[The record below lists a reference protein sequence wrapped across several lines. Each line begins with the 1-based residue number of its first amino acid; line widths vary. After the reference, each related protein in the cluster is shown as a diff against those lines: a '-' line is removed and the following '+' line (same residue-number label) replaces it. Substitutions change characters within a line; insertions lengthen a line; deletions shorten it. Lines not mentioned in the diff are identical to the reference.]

1 VQVRPEEDNECH
13 KNYLRQHFQ
22 TMKKWIE
29 AVINPPRG
37 PEEAQLLSGTS
48 AVLSGCA
55 VLPQNTDNELVLSEV
70 HTKLDAAL
78 TFLQRDLGY
87 ALLDD
92 VRPRPGGGVKLQPHG
107 ASAGAAVPKGE
118 RSAKLPKEYGR
129 FHPAPRESAV
139 LREGSEELDD
149 HVIKLLHEVF
159 ARSGGKL
166 NVSELVELCR
176 RQPVFRSKEDWGRL
190 FWAIRNGTDQEITWE
205 EFQAFYAERSVEPH
219 HGLQSSSS
227 ATSSTSVPRGTES
240 EAHAGSRQQ
249 KEIRWSDVWNAD
261 PSKLRTEEEAELFV
275 LPFSSDWSEVLDAKL
290 RQLKLAPR
298 NLMVH
303 DRDGIVV
310 NLFGDAETSLP
321 SNERFPLA
329 FRAKEESPDHAT
341 KEMLYISQLSKDI
354 SKYAQYPCDLILI
367 YRFQHMLYKTALE
380 DAVRDVYVA
389 ASGGSAENLREGLQE
404 AERRCSSALNHD
416 GLFKTVL
423 QSVRLMHLCDW
434 DYADVVLVLAYAS
447 VYFRGTFSAIGRKM
461 SPNEAAHVTALL
473 IYLAHAFLL
482 DETCPLRAWQKHI
495 FRKYCTLKVLD
506 AALFRLF
513 KMRPGYSLRITE
525 EEERAALLGLS
536 GLRYSSK
543 PAGNDAQA
551 AADAIAESDISPC
564 ELPPLQGGLDG
575 VSETSTASTVSRT
588 TNGKSRRGSEQ
599 ESILGCD
606 RQEKNI
612 NGGRDDY

>member
-1 VQVRPEEDNECH
+1 
-13 KNYLRQHFQ
+13 
-22 TMKKWIE
+22 MKSWISSIE
-29 AVINPPRG
+29 AAFNPTRATEDG
-37 PEEAQLLSGTS
+37 QSLSGF
-48 AVLSGCA
+48 A

-92 VRPRPGGGVKLQPHG
+92 VRPRPGGGVKLQPR
-107 ASAGAAVPKGE
+107 ASSAGVAIGKGD

-129 FHPAPRESAV
+129 FNPAPRESAI

-166 NVSELVELCR
+166 NVGELVELCR
-176 RQPVFRSKEDWGRL
+176 RQPAFRSKEDWDRL
-190 FWAIRNGTDQEITWE
+190 FWGIRNGTDQEITWE
-205 EFQAFYAERSVEPH
+205 EFQAFYAERSVEPG
-219 HGLQSSSS
+219 GLHSSSS
-227 ATSSTSVPRGTES
+227 ASSSTSVPRGAGAER
-240 EAHAGSRQQ
+240 HRGSRQQ
-249 KEIRWSDVWNAD
+249 KETSWSDIWSAD
-261 PSKLRTEEEAELFV
+261 LNKQQTEEVGLFV
-275 LPFSSDWSEVLDAKL
+275 LPYSVDWQDVLDVKL
-290 RQLKLAPR
+290 QQLKLSPR
-298 NLMVH
+298 NLIVY
-303 DRDGIVV
+303 DKDGTVL
-310 NLFGDAETSLP
+310 NLFGDGEISLP
-321 SNERFPLA
+321 SSERFPLT
-329 FRAKEESPDHAT
+329 FRVKEESPDHAT

-367 YRFQHMLYKTALE
+367 YRFQHMLYKTVLE
-380 DAVRDVYVA
+380 DAVRDVYLNNVA
-389 ASGGSAENLREGLQE
+389 ASGSSEKNLWDRLQE
-404 AERRCSSALNHD
+404 AERRCSTAINHD

-434 DYADVVLVLAYAS
+434 DYSDVVLVLAYAS
-447 VYFRGTFSAIGRKM
+447 VYFRGTFSTIGRKM

-473 IYLAHAFLL
+473 IYLAHSFLL

-543 PAGNDAQA
+543 SAGSDVQA
-551 AADAIAESDISPC
+551 AADAMAESDISPS
-564 ELPPLQGGLDG
+564 EIQPLQGGLDG
-575 VSETSTASTVSRT
+575 VSETSTASTMSRA
-588 TNGKSRRGSEQ
+588 TNGTVKNQ
-599 ESILGCD
+599 GCD
-606 RQEKNI
+606 QHHHNTH
-612 NGGRDDY
+612 GGRDCD